1 MNGKE
6 SSGNSHAIQNVFL
19 EDVPDAIEN
28 ILNDFLKES
37 YDVRQEALMKG
48 ATFLKE
54 KLEEAAPEN
63 TGEYKQCFV
72 IEAKHGDHKYVGNTK
87 HVKDPSSNNIPLSNI
102 LEYTGHAHIRPTFD
116 SNEEAIFQIIKNSI
130 LGGK

>member
-37 YDVRQEALMKG
+37 YDVRQEADRKS
-48 ATFLKE
+48 
-54 KLEEAAPEN
+54 
-63 TGEYKQCFV
+63 V
-72 IEAKHGDHKYVGNTK
+72 V
-87 HVKDPSSNNIPLSNI
+87 
-102 LEYTGHAHIRPTFD
+102 
-116 SNEEAIFQIIKNSI
+116 
-130 LGGK
+130 